1 MRHGQL
7 AGEPIGG
14 QIDARQHPGH
24 TDCNADWAA
33 CPSGLGAGATPTTT
47 ANADSGTSGTA
58 SSATTTLD
66 DVTLT
71 TKVKA
76 ALLAKS
82 EFNSTAIS
90 VNANSGMVTLAG
102 KLPPQQIAQAEQTA
116 RGVDGVRGVVNN
128 LMPAGEPGSSG

>member
-1 MRHGQL
+1 MKRYPLIL
-7 AGEPIGG
+7 AG
-14 QIDARQHPGH
+14 ALA
-24 TDCNADWAA
+24 CLAAAA
-33 CPSGLGAGATPTTT
+33 CNRQPASPTPSGTAASSPPTTT

-58 SSATTTLD
+58 SSAATTLD
-66 DVTLT
+66 DATLT

-82 EFNSTAIS
+82 ELNSTAIS
-90 VNANSGMVTLAG
+90 VSANSGMVTLTG

-128 LMPAGEPGSSG
+128 LVPAGEPGSSG